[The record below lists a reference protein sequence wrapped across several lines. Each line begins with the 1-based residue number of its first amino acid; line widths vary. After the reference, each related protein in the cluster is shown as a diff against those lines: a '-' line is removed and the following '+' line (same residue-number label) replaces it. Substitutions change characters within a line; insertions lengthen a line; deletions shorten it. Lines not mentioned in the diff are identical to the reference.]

1 MRKYS
6 FKVLIMLIVCLLCS
20 CSKEGQNEVDVGEK
34 TNVVSLNDTRYDV
47 YYSWCSAPLT
57 SAPSSDEYFG
67 INLALEKSEHPG
79 KSLYLSCVNYIY
91 GEKVDL
97 TTSKYN
103 SSISFCDGKQ
113 TYSFEGGSSKIES
126 GSYYVLTRA
135 GDRISV
141 TIHIV
146 YREHNNFVY
155 NLDVNYAETLIGN
168 DYLPE
173 EDWQNKPRTR
183 YNYIQDG
190 VSYMFSNW
198 ARVQVDKG
206 VTTFS
211 CSAFE
216 KGNREATW
224 SQFDI
229 TVKNLE
235 LGKKIDLSSRNYFSW
250 CSLVAFEN
258 VLPGSYMYV
267 TLGKNDY
274 EVTIDL
280 LYKDSNGASHHLLI
294 EYNVYK

>member
-6 FKVLIMLIVCLLCS
+6 FKVLIMFIVCFLCS
-20 CSKEGQNEVDVGEK
+20 CSKEGLNEVDVGEK

-57 SAPSSDEYFG
+57 SVPSSDEYFG

-141 TIHIV
+141 T
-146 YREHNNFVY
+146 
-155 NLDVNYAETLIGN
+155 GN

-173 EDWQNKPRTR
+173 ENWQNKPRTR

-190 VSYMFSNW
+190 VSYIFSNW

-235 LGKKIDLSSRNYFSW
+235 LGKKIDLSSRDYFSW
-250 CSLVAFEN
+250 CSLVDFEN
-258 VLPGSYMYV
+258 ILSGSYMYV

-280 LYKDSNGASHHLLI
+280 LYKDNKSASHHLLI
-294 EYNVYK
+294 EYNVIK

>member
-1 MRKYS
+1 MGKYS

-20 CSKEGQNEVDVGEK
+20 CSEEGRNDVDEK
-34 TNVVSLNDTRYDV
+34 TNVVSLNDNKYEV
-47 YYSWCSAPLT
+47 YYSWCSAPPAVP
-57 SAPSSDEYFG
+57 APSNNKYFG
-67 INLALEKSEHPG
+67 INLALEKSEHPC

-113 TYSFEGGSSKIES
+113 TYSFEGGSFNIES
-126 GSYYVLTRA
+126 GSYYVLTRV

-141 TIHIV
+141 RIHLV
-146 YREHNNFVY
+146 YGKHSNSEY
-155 NLDVNYAETLIGN
+155 NLDVNYAGTLTSN

-173 EDWQNKPRTR
+173 EDWQNKPRTQ

-190 VSYMFSNW
+190 VSYVYDNW
-198 ARVQVDKG
+198 ASIQVSNE
-206 VTTFS
+206 VTQFR

-224 SQFDI
+224 SLFDI

-235 LGKKIDLSSRNYFSW
+235 LGKKIDLSSRNYFFWS
-250 CSLVAFEN
+250 SFVDFEN
-258 VLPGSYMYV
+258 ILPGSYMYV

-280 LYKDSNGASHHLLI
+280 LYKDNNGDSHHLLI
-294 EYNVYK
+294 EYNVIK